1 LSGPKPNAKK
11 QIETSDLK
19 SPMNKSLYQLTLSTF
34 RVFFRE
40 PAVIFWAVLFPIIMA
55 WVLGIAFSNKGESV
69 RTVYVTG
76 SEKIPEKISG
86 EKVFGEDIGNPF
98 RIKFQKTSEQEAVK
112 AIKQGLIVIYLEVDG
127 DSLIYHFDPVNSDAQ
142 LTHLILERGLNEKLT
157 EGDKTSIRRLQTKG
171 TRYIDFLIPGL
182 IALGIMN
189 SCIWGIGWTLIETRM
204 KKLLRRMVA
213 TPMKK
218 SVFFSSYIVTRII
231 LGGFETL
238 LLLLFTRLYFG
249 TEILGSVA
257 AFLVVFLAGIF
268 AFSGIAILVASRTS
282 KTEVANGLVN
292 AVTLPMMIL
301 SGIFF
306 NYHNFPGWAV
316 PVIQALPLT
325 LLADSIR
332 SIFIEGAGLTEILK
346 PVAILSTTGLV
357 TIILGLK
364 VFRWY

>member
-1 LSGPKPNAKK
+1 
-11 QIETSDLK
+11 
-19 SPMNKSLYQLTLSTF
+19 MNKSLYQLILINF

-40 PAVIFWAVLFPIIMA
+40 PAIIFWAVLFPIIMA

-76 SEKIPEKISG
+76 AQKIPDKISG
-86 EKVFGEDIGNPF
+86 EKVFANETGNPS
-98 RIKFQKTSEQEAVK
+98 RIKFQKTSEVEAIK
-112 AIKQGLIVIYLEVDG
+112 AIKQGVIVIYLEMSG

-142 LTHLILERGLNEKLT
+142 LTHLILERELNGKLNG
-157 EGDKTSIRRLQTKG
+157 ENKTSVQGLQTKV
-171 TRYIDFLIPGL
+171 TRYIEFLIPGL

-218 SVFFSSYIVTRII
+218 SIFLSSHILTRII

-238 LLLLFTRLYFG
+238 LLLIFTHFYFG
-249 TEILGSVA
+249 TEISGNIL
-257 AFLVVFLAGIF
+257 AFIGVFLAGIF
-268 AFSGIAILVASRTS
+268 AFSGIAILIASRTS

-292 AVTLPMMIL
+292 LVTLPMMIL

-306 NYHNFPGWAV
+306 NYHNFPDWAI
-316 PVIQALPLT
+316 PVIQVLPLT
-325 LLADSIR
+325 VLADSIR
-332 SIFIEGAGLTEILK
+332 AVSIEAAGFTEILK
-346 PVAILSTTGLV
+346 PVAILSITGVV
-357 TIILGLK
+357 TFIGGLK
-364 VFRWY
+364 VFKWY

>member
-1 LSGPKPNAKK
+1 MH
-11 QIETSDLK
+11 TSLF
-19 SPMNKSLYQLTLSTF
+19 QLIINNF

-40 PAVIFWAVLFPIIMA
+40 PAIIFWAVLFPIIMA

-76 SEKIPEKISG
+76 TSEASETLTG
-86 EKVFGEDIGNPF
+86 EKVFAEDTGNPS
-98 RIKFQKTSEQEAVK
+98 RIKFKKTSEEEALK
-112 AIKQGLIVIYLEVDG
+112 AIRQGVIVLYVEVAG

-142 LTHLILERGLNEKLT
+142 LTHLVLERGLGKSKASNAVIEPLHT
-157 EGDKTSIRRLQTKG
+157 RG
-171 TRYIDFLIPGL
+171 TRYIEFLVPGL

-189 SCIWGIGWTLIETRM
+189 SCIWGIGWSLIETRM

-218 SVFFSSYIVTRII
+218 SVFLSSYIVTRIV

-238 LLLLFTRLYFG
+238 LLLIFARLYFG
-249 TEILGSVA
+249 TEISGSLL
-257 AFLVVFLAGIF
+257 AFVIVFLAGIF

-292 AVTLPMMIL
+292 LVTLPMMIL

-306 NYHNFPGWAV
+306 NYHNFPDWAV
-316 PVIQALPLT
+316 PVIQVLPLT

-332 SIFIEGAGLTEILK
+332 AVFIDAGGLTEILK
-346 PVAILSTTGLV
+346 PVGILCLTGLV
-357 TIILGLK
+357 TFVAGLK

>member
-1 LSGPKPNAKK
+1 
-11 QIETSDLK
+11 
-19 SPMNKSLYQLTLSTF
+19 MNKSIYQLILSIF

-40 PAVIFWAVLFPIIMA
+40 PAVIFWAVLFPIIIA
-55 WVLGIAFSNKGESV
+55 WVLGIAFSKKGESV

-76 SEKIPEKISG
+76 AQEIPEKLRG
-86 EKVFGEDIGNPF
+86 EKVFGEESGNPS
-98 RIKFQKTSEQEAVK
+98 RIKFQEASEEEAVK
-112 AIKQGLIVIYLEVDG
+112 AIKKGVIVIYLEVEG
-127 DSLIYHFDPVNSDAQ
+127 DSLIYHFDPVNSEAQ
-142 LTHLILERGLNEKLT
+142 LTHLILESGLHSVPDPRN
-157 EGDKTSIRRLQTKG
+157 KTSINPLQSKG

-182 IALGIMN
+182 VALGIMN

-238 LLLLFTRLYFG
+238 LLLIFTRLYFG
-249 TEILGSVA
+249 TEITGNTA
-257 AFLVVFLAGIF
+257 AFVVVFLAGIF
-268 AFSGIAILVASRTS
+268 AFSGIAILIASRTA

-306 NYHNFPGWAV
+306 NYHNFPEWAI
-316 PVIQALPLT
+316 PVIQVLPLT

-332 SIFIEGAGLTEILK
+332 SIFIESAGLTEILK
-346 PVAILSTTGLV
+346 PVAILCITGLL
-357 TIILGLK
+357 TLTAGLK
-364 VFRWY
+364 IFKWY